1 MKLLILFICLI
12 GLSSTEP
19 FQGVKAPQ
27 SYSTSPTESKT
38 TLQYMDEIE
47 VIDGLKADFQTD
59 FQTDIYLQPEGQRND
74 PLKTGIEMDT
84 VRTIMV
90 SQFLLLLGATV
101 VTLGTLAFSNKGS
114 LNLSQWSDIGII
126 HPYFDGDMWRLRLV
140 EGVLGAVPIILSE
153 NLLSQDANRENVL
166 ADFSAR
172 SKFSSVGF
180 FSMFS
185 IIKTLMLSIKIQI
198 ELWQCSADEY
208 KIMKMMW

>member
-12 GLSSTEP
+12 GLSLTES

-27 SYSTSPTESKT
+27 SYPTFPTESKT

-47 VIDGLKADFQTD
+47 VIDGLKDD

-74 PLKTGIEMDT
+74 PFKTGIEMDK

-101 VTLGTLAFSNKGS
+101 VTLGTLAFSNNGS

-126 HPYFDGDMWRLRLV
+126 HPHFDGDIWRLV

-153 NLLSQDANRENVL
+153 NLLSQDANRENML
-166 ADFSAR
+166 ADFSAT
-172 SKFSSVGF
+172 SKFVQF
-180 FSMFS
+180 FCFRSNQNS
-185 IIKTLMLSIKIQI
+185 NAVTKIQI

-208 KIMKMMW
+208 TIMKMMR